1 MSKTGRTRETTVNDR
16 LAAALDR
23 LHPRWSVEAE
33 STRVFADAAAQ
44 APDVVVRM
52 PGGLPVVV
60 ETEYLPAR
68 EVEQDAVLRLG
79 MELVATGDPIEQAVA
94 VRLPQELA
102 KIPQSRLDAALAI
115 GRLEYCVL
123 SLTEDEGPRRFP
135 ATGWITGDV
144 GSLAR
149 LIECVAVSERQM
161 SRALEVFE
169 SGVSQAAGLM
179 RAQLAGARSAA
190 LAEVSAALHQD
201 DSEQTMRMAMTIVT
215 NALVFHSAIAPMHAD
230 IPSISQLRSNGHLM
244 PPDLHAAWRR
254 ILEINYWPIFE
265 IANRVLLP
273 LPPDVCRNVLDR
285 LARVADELVGLGIAT
300 TQDMTGQIFGR
311 LIADR
316 KFLATFYTRPA
327 SASLLAELAGSRLT
341 CDFGSEAELRAL
353 RVADLACGTGALLSA
368 AYRHVASRSRQA
380 GVDDS
385 QMHSA
390 FMEHVFVGA
399 DIMPAAVHVTASLLS
414 AVHPSVPFGDTN
426 IHLMPYGS
434 AAALPDSG
442 ATDDDMAVTSIGSL
456 ELIDDVEAAS
466 LFGTGRSVAAGS
478 GERATDDSEH
488 RFVLTHGAADLIIMN
503 PPYVRT
509 VGQEGERVGVP
520 RPAFAGFGNSEAEQA
535 AMSERLSNIALYRG
549 DAPSAGHGHAGLASY
564 FIDLAHVKVRPGGTI
579 AFVLPA
585 TFCTTSAWSKA
596 RALLGAS
603 YDDVLVVSL
612 SAHGSTDRAFSD
624 DTAMAEILVVAT
636 RSERRQ
642 DGGASDACDVPE
654 SQDASRR
661 NSVCWIAL
669 SDRPANSA
677 EAVELARRIEDAR
690 LADADYG
697 DLRIGD
703 DRLGV
708 WFRGGMSDGG
718 YGQVSEFDVALS
730 AAALARGTLK
740 LPRTPERPIPI
751 APLGSLGDVGP
762 GNAAIGV
769 RPRTEAA
776 LKRGTGAYAA
786 PFRIRMADFQGDA
799 WKVASYPVLWA
810 HATASGRESRLEVL
824 PDSYGELA
832 PDASEEDAR
841 RVWRQAASRL
851 HVNLEFQLNSQRLG
865 MCWSPQCIGGRAWPS
880 FRADSPSWEI
890 ALLLW
895 GNTTLGLLARWWV
908 SSRQQNGRA
917 NLSIGRVE
925 EIPVLDVRR
934 LDGAQLTEC
943 EEIYS
948 RFRLRDFLPA
958 NEAYRDDAR
967 MDLDRAVVCEVLGM
981 PDSSLDSLDTLRYQ
995 WCAEPTVHGGKPTR
1009 PDA

>member
-1 MSKTGRTRETTVNDR
+1 MDT
-16 LAAALDR
+16 
-23 LHPRWSVEAE
+23 H
-33 STRVFADAAAQ
+33 
-44 APDVVVRM
+44 
-52 PGGLPVVV
+52 
-60 ETEYLPAR
+60 
-68 EVEQDAVLRLG
+68 
-79 MELVATGDPIEQAVA
+79 AT
-94 VRLPQELA
+94 
-102 KIPQSRLDAALAI
+102 
-115 GRLEYCVL
+115 
-123 SLTEDEGPRRFP
+123 
-135 ATGWITGDV
+135 
-144 GSLAR
+144 
-149 LIECVAVSERQM
+149 
-161 SRALEVFE
+161 
-169 SGVSQAAGLM
+169 
-179 RAQLAGARSAA
+179 
-190 LAEVSAALHQD
+190 
-201 DSEQTMRMAMTIVT
+201 
-215 NALVFHSAIAPMHAD
+215 
-230 IPSISQLRSNGHLM
+230 
-244 PPDLHAAWRR
+244 
-254 ILEINYWPIFE
+254 
-265 IANRVLLP
+265 
-273 LPPDVCRNVLDR
+273 
-285 LARVADELVGLGIAT
+285 
-300 TQDMTGQIFGR
+300 
-311 LIADR
+311 
-316 KFLATFYTRPA
+316 
-327 SASLLAELAGSRLT
+327 
-341 CDFGSEAELRAL
+341 
-353 RVADLACGTGALLSA
+353 
-368 AYRHVASRSRQA
+368 
-380 GVDDS
+380 
-385 QMHSA
+385 
-390 FMEHVFVGA
+390 
-399 DIMPAAVHVTASLLS
+399 
-414 AVHPSVPFGDTN
+414 
-426 IHLMPYGS
+426 
-434 AAALPDSG
+434 
-442 ATDDDMAVTSIGSL
+442 
-456 ELIDDVEAAS
+456 
-466 LFGTGRSVAAGS
+466 AAGS
-478 GERATDDSEH
+478 GERAADDSEH

-509 VGQEGERVGVP
+509 VGQEGERVGLP

-564 FIDLAHVKVRPGGTI
+564 FADLAHVKVRPGGAI

-596 RALLGAS
+596 RALLSAS

-642 DGGASDACDVPE
+642 DGGASDACDAPE
-654 SQDASRR
+654 AHDASRR

-703 DRLGV
+703 DRVGV

-730 AAALARGTLK
+730 AAALARGTLR
-740 LPRTPERPIPI
+740 LPRTPERPIPM
-751 APLGSLGDVGP
+751 APLGSLGEVGP

-799 WKVASYPVLWA
+799 WKAASYPVLWA
-810 HATASGRESRLEVL
+810 QATASGRESRLEVL

-832 PDASEEDAR
+832 PDATDEDAR

-865 MCWSPQCIGGRAWPS
+865 ACWSPHCIGGRAWPS
-880 FRADSPSWEI
+880 FRAASPSWEI

-895 GNTTLGLLARWWV
+895 GNTTMGLLARWWI

-934 LDGAQLTEC
+934 LDAAQFTEC

-967 MDLDRAVVCEVLGM
+967 MDLDRAVLCEVLGM
-981 PDSSLDSLDTLRYQ
+981 PDSSLDAIDTLRCQ

>member
-1 MSKTGRTRETTVNDR
+1 M
-16 LAAALDR
+16 
-23 LHPRWSVEAE
+23 
-33 STRVFADAAAQ
+33 
-44 APDVVVRM
+44 
-52 PGGLPVVV
+52 
-60 ETEYLPAR
+60 
-68 EVEQDAVLRLG
+68 
-79 MELVATGDPIEQAVA
+79 
-94 VRLPQELA
+94 
-102 KIPQSRLDAALAI
+102 
-115 GRLEYCVL
+115 
-123 SLTEDEGPRRFP
+123 
-135 ATGWITGDV
+135 
-144 GSLAR
+144 
-149 LIECVAVSERQM
+149 
-161 SRALEVFE
+161 
-169 SGVSQAAGLM
+169 
-179 RAQLAGARSAA
+179 
-190 LAEVSAALHQD
+190 
-201 DSEQTMRMAMTIVT
+201 
-215 NALVFHSAIAPMHAD
+215 
-230 IPSISQLRSNGHLM
+230 
-244 PPDLHAAWRR
+244 
-254 ILEINYWPIFE
+254 
-265 IANRVLLP
+265 LLP

-285 LARVADELVGLGIAT
+285 LANVADELVGLGIAT

-327 SASLLAELAGSRLT
+327 SASLLAELAGSRLA
-341 CDFGSEAELRAL
+341 CDFSSEAELRAL

-368 AYRHVASRSRQA
+368 AYRHVASRCRLA
-380 GVDDS
+380 GIDDS

-434 AAALPDSG
+434 TGMSPDAG
-442 ATDDDMAVTSIGSL
+442 APDDDMAVTSIGSL

-535 AMSERLSNIALYRG
+535 AMSERLSNVALYRG
-549 DAPSAGHGHAGLASY
+549 DASSAGHGHAGLASY

-596 RALLGAS
+596 RALLSAS

-642 DGGASDACDVPE
+642 DGGASVACDAPGA
-654 SQDASRR
+654 QHASRR

-669 SDRPANSA
+669 SDRPANGA

-730 AAALARGTLK
+730 AAALARGTLR
-740 LPRTPERPIPI
+740 LPRTPERPIPT
-751 APLGSLGDVGP
+751 APLGSLGEVGP

-799 WKVASYPVLWA
+799 WKAASYPVLWA
-810 HATASGRESRLEVL
+810 HATTSGRESRLEVL

-832 PDASEEDAR
+832 PDATDEDAR

-851 HVNLEFQLNSQRLG
+851 HVNMEFQLNSQRLG

-925 EIPVLDVRR
+925 EIPVLDARR
-934 LDGAQLTEC
+934 LDAAQLAEC
-943 EEIYS
+943 EEVFS
-948 RFRLRDFLPA
+948 RFRLREFLPA
-958 NEAYRDDAR
+958 NEAYHDDVR
-967 MDLDRAVVCEVLGM
+967 KGLDRAVLCGVLAL
-981 PDSSLDSLDTLRYQ
+981 PDSVLEPLETLRYQ
-995 WCAEPTVHGGKPTR
+995 WCSEPTVHGGKPTR

>member
-1 MSKTGRTRETTVNDR
+1 MTRTERTRETTVNDR
-16 LAAALDR
+16 LAVALDR
-23 LHPRWSVEAE
+23 LHPRWSAEAE

-52 PGGLPVVV
+52 AGGLPVVV

-79 MELVATGDPIEQAVA
+79 MELAATGDPIEQTIAL
-94 VRLPQELA
+94 RLPPELA
-102 KIPQSRLDAALAI
+102 KIPQAKLDAALASA
-115 GRLEYCVL
+115 RLEYCVL
-123 SLTEDEGPRRFP
+123 SLIQGDHPRRFP
-135 ATGWITGDV
+135 ADGWITGDI

-161 SRALEVFE
+161 ERALEVFE

-179 RAQLAGARSAA
+179 RAQLAGERAAA

-230 IPSISQLRSNGHLM
+230 IPSLAQLRSGGNLT
-244 PPDLHAAWRR
+244 PADLHAAWRR

-265 IANRVLLP
+265 IASRVLLP
-273 LPPDVCRNVLDR
+273 LPADVCRSVLDR
-285 LARVADELVGLGIAT
+285 LANVADELVGLGIAT

-341 CDFGSEAELRAL
+341 CDFASEAELRAL

-385 QMHSA
+385 QLHSA
-390 FMEHVFVGA
+390 FMEGVLVGA

-434 AAALPDSG
+434 AG
-442 ATDDDMAVTSIGSL
+442 ASPGSDVAEDDIAVTSIGSL

-466 LFGTGRSVAAGS
+466 LFGTGRLVAAGS

-564 FIDLAHVKVRPGGTI
+564 FIDLAHVKIRPGGAV

-596 RALLGAS
+596 RTLLNAS
-603 YDDVLVVSL
+603 YDDLLVVSL

-624 DTAMAEILVVAT
+624 DTAMAEVLVVAT
-636 RSERRQ
+636 RSEHRQ
-642 DGGASDACDVPE
+642 DGGASNACDIAE
-654 SQDASRR
+654 AQEAKRR

-690 LADADYG
+690 LAGAEYG
-697 DLRIGD
+697 DLRVGD
-703 DRLGV
+703 DRVGV
-708 WFRGGMSDGG
+708 WFRGGISDGG

-730 AAALARGTLK
+730 AAALARGTLR
-740 LPRTPERPIPI
+740 LPRTPDRPIPI
-751 APLGSLGDVGP
+751 VPLGSLGEVGP

-769 RPRTEAA
+769 RPRTKAA

-799 WKVASYPVLWA
+799 WQSASYPVLWA

-832 PDASEEDAR
+832 PDATDEDAR

-851 HVNLEFQLNSQRLG
+851 HMNLEFQLNSQRLG
-865 MCWSPQCIGGRAWPS
+865 ACWSPQCIGGRAWPS
-880 FRADSPSWEI
+880 FRAASPSWEI

-895 GNTTLGLLARWWV
+895 GNTTMGLLARWWV

-925 EIPVLDVRR
+925 EIPVLDARQ
-934 LDGAQLTEC
+934 LDAAQFAEC
-943 EEIYS
+943 EEVFS
-948 RFRLRDFLPA
+948 RFRSREFLPA

-967 MDLDRAVVCEVLGM
+967 RDLDRAVLCDVLAL
-981 PDSSLDSLDTLRYQ
+981 PDSVLEPLETLRYQ
-995 WCAEPTVHGGKPTR
+995 WCAEPTVHGGKQTR
-1009 PDA
+1009 PDS

>member
-1 MSKTGRTRETTVNDR
+1 MNDR

-23 LHPRWSVEAE
+23 LHPRWTVEAE

-60 ETEYLPAR
+60 ETEYAPAR
-68 EVEQDAVLRLG
+68 EVEQDAALRLG
-79 MELVATGDPIEQAVA
+79 MELAATGDPVEQAVA
-94 VRLPQELA
+94 VRLPRELA
-102 KIPQSRLDAALAI
+102 RVPQARLDAALAAA
-115 GRLEYCVL
+115 RLEYCVL
-123 SLTEDEGPRRFP
+123 SLTEGDRPKRFP
-135 ATGWITGDV
+135 SVGWITGEI

-161 SRALEVFE
+161 TRALDVFE
-169 SGVSQAAGLM
+169 SGVSQAAGLL
-179 RAQLAGARSAA
+179 RAQLAGERAAA
-190 LAEVSAALHQD
+190 LGELSAALHQG

-230 IPSISQLRSNGHLM
+230 VPSISQLRSGGHLV
-244 PPDLHAAWRR
+244 PADLHAAWRR
-254 ILEINYWPIFE
+254 ILQINYWPIFE

-273 LPPDVCRNVLDR
+273 LPADVCRSVLDR

-327 SASLLAELAGSRLT
+327 SASLLAELAGSRLA

-368 AYRHVASRSRQA
+368 AYRHVASRCRQA
-380 GVDDS
+380 AVDDS
-385 QMHSA
+385 RLHSA
-390 FMEHVFVGA
+390 FMEHVLVGA

-426 IHLMPYGS
+426 IHLMPYGAVAAS
-434 AAALPDSG
+434 AASDARPD
-442 ATDDDMAVTSIGSL
+442 DIAVTSIGSL

-466 LFGTGRSVAAGS
+466 LFGTGRSIAAGS
-478 GERATDDSEH
+478 GERMSDDSEH
-488 RFVLTHGAADLIIMN
+488 RFVLAHGAADLVIMN

-520 RPAFAGFGNSEAEQA
+520 RPAFAGFGNSEAEQT

-549 DAPSAGHGHAGLASY
+549 DAASAGHGHAGLASY
-564 FIDLAHVKVRPGGTI
+564 FIDLAHAKVRPGGTV

-585 TFCTTSAWSKA
+585 TFCATSAWSKA
-596 RALLGAS
+596 RALLS
-603 YDDVLVVSL
+603 EHYDDVLVVSL
-612 SAHGSTDRAFSD
+612 SAHGATDRAFSD
-624 DTAMAEILVVAT
+624 DTAMAEVLVVAT
-636 RSERRQ
+636 RADRQ
-642 DGGASDACDVPE
+642 QGNGESAADDAAAEPAAE
-654 SQDASRR
+654 RR
-661 NSVCWIAL
+661 NSVCWVAL
-669 SDRPANSA
+669 SDRPASSA
-677 EAVELARRIEDAR
+677 EAVELARRIEEAR
-690 LADADYG
+690 CAEADYG

-703 DRLGV
+703 ERVGV
-708 WFRGGMSDGG
+708 WFRGDMSDGG

-730 AAALARGTLK
+730 AAALSRGTLR
-740 LPRTPERPIPI
+740 LPRAPERPIPI
-751 APLGSLGDVGP
+751 AALGSLGEVGP

-799 WKVASYPVLWA
+799 WKAASYPVLWA
-810 HATASGRESRLEVL
+810 HASGSGRESRLEVL

-832 PDASEEDAR
+832 PDATDEDAR
-841 RVWRQAASRL
+841 RVWDRASGTL
-851 HVNLEFQLNSQRLG
+851 HVNLDFRLNSQRLG
-865 MCWSPQCIGGRAWPS
+865 LCRSPRCIGGMAWPTCIP
-880 FRADSPSWEI
+880 DSPSWEVP
-890 ALLLW
+890 LLLW

-908 SSRQQNGRA
+908 SSRQHTGRA
-917 NLSIGRVE
+917 RLSIGRVG
-925 EIPVLDVRR
+925 EIPVLDTRR
-934 LDGAQLTEC
+934 LDAAQLAEC
-943 EEIYS
+943 EEIFS
-948 RFRLRDFLPA
+948 RFRLREFLPA
-958 NEAYRDDAR
+958 NEAYRDSNR
-967 MDLDRAVVCEVLGM
+967 IELDSALLCDVLGM
-981 PDSSLDSLDTLRYQ
+981 PDAYLDSLETLRYQ
-995 WCAEPTVHGGKPTR
+995 WCSEPTVHGGKPSK
-1009 PDA
+1009 P